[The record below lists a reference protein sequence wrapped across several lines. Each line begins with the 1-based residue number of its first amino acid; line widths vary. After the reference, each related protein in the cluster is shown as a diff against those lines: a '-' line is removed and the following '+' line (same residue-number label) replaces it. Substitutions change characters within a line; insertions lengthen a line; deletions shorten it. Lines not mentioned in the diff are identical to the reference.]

1 METPKLGREE
11 TALSVIDFDASAVG
25 WRFEDDGLPEVWRAL
40 DETEDRA

>member
-11 TALSVIDFDASAVG
+11 TALRVIGFDASAVG
-25 WRFEDDGLPEVWRAL
+25 WRLEDDGLLEIWRSL